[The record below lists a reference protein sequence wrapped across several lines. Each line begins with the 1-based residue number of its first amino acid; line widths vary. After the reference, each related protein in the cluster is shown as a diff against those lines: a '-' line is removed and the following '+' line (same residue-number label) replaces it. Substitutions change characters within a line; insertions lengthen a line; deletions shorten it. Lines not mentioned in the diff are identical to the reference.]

1 MTLVCFA
8 VVKQDINKHRS
19 TDRKFRALTSLEQI
33 EYESL
38 YDLFDILVTEKLRT
52 VTLKGQY
59 RLFKTENEPV
69 NSSLYGSR
77 AKLDFILMYLKENPN
92 QAYHGKLF
100 NISQSK
106 VSEWVSYLMPVLEHT
121 LKKMGFMPQCG
132 YQFKSPP
139 KDSQYLLVDV
149 TERQVPRDIDI
160 QNQQDDY
167 SGKKKLHTMK
177 NLAVCDE
184 KGTILFISD
193 SCQGSTHDKSIWNQ
207 IAFDF
212 GELNVLADLGF
223 LGAEKDHPNVIL
235 PYKKPKNG
243 DITAIQKDINKAI
256 GSVRVKIEHAFSGV
270 KRLKIIRNKIR
281 LKTYQTRN
289 QVFKI
294 AVALHN
300 FRIQFRTIKI
310 NS

>member
-1 MTLVCFA
+1 MTIVCFA
-8 VVKQDINKHRS
+8 AVKQYINNPRS
-19 TDRKFRALTSLEQI
+19 TDSKIRALTSLEQI
-33 EYESL
+33 EYDKL
-38 YDLFDILVTEKLRT
+38 YAEFDVLVREKLRT
-52 VTLKGQY
+52 ITLKGRY
-59 RLFKTENEPV
+59 RLFKSEKEPI
-69 NSSLYGSR
+69 NSSLYGSK

-92 QAYHGKLF
+92 QAYHGHLF
-100 NISQSK
+100 GISQSK
-106 VSEWVSYLMPVLEHT
+106 VSEWVSYLLPVLEQA
-121 LKKMGFMPQCG
+121 LKRLNLMPQSG
-132 YQFKSPP
+132 YQFVSPP

-193 SCQGSTHDKSIWNQ
+193 SYEGSTHDKSIWEQ
-207 IAFDF
+207 IDFDF

-223 LGAEKDHPNVIL
+223 VGADKDQPNVIL

-243 DITAIQKDINKAI
+243 EITAIQKDINKAI
-256 GSVRVKIEHAFSGV
+256 GSARVKIEHAFSGV
-270 KRLKIIRNKIR
+270 KRLKIVRNKIR
-281 LKTYQTRN
+281 LKTYETRN

-300 FRIQFRTIKI
+300 FRVQFRAIQI

>member
-8 VVKQDINKHRS
+8 AVKQDINNHRS
-19 TDRKFRALTSLEQI
+19 TDCKVRALTSLEQI
-33 EYESL
+33 EYQSL
-38 YDLFDILVTEKLRT
+38 YDVFDILVTEKLRT

-59 RLFKTENEPV
+59 RLFKTEKEPV
-69 NSSLYGSR
+69 NSSLYGSK

-92 QAYHGKLF
+92 QAYHGQLF

-106 VSEWVSYLMPVLEHT
+106 VSEWVSYLLPVLEHS
-121 LKKMGFMPQCG
+121 LKKMTFMPQTG
-132 YQFKSPP
+132 YQFKAPP
-139 KDSQYLLVDV
+139 KDFQYLLVDV

-193 SCQGSTHDKSIWNQ
+193 SCQGSTHDKTIWDQ
-207 IAFDF
+207 IEFDF

-223 LGAEKDHPNVIL
+223 LGAEKEQPNVIL

-243 DITAIQKDINKAI
+243 DITAIQKDINKVI

-281 LKTYQTRN
+281 LKTYEARDL
-289 QVFKI
+289 VFKI

-300 FRIQFRTIKI
+300 FRVQFRTIQI

>member
-1 MTLVCFA
+1 MTFVCFA
-8 VVKQDINKHRS
+8 AVKQDINNHRS
-19 TDRKFRALTSLEQI
+19 TDSKFRALTTLEQI
-33 EYESL
+33 EYDKL
-38 YDLFDILVTEKLRT
+38 YEVFDILIIEKLRT

-59 RLFKTENEPV
+59 RLFKTEKEPI
-69 NSSLYGSR
+69 NCSLYGSK

-92 QAYHGKLF
+92 QAYHGQLF

-106 VSEWVSYLMPVLEHT
+106 VSEWVSYLLPVLEQA
-121 LKKMGFMPQCG
+121 LKKMGLMPQSG
-132 YQFKSPP
+132 YQFKSTA

-149 TERQVPRDIDI
+149 TERQVPRDVDI

-184 KGTILFISD
+184 KGSILFISD
-193 SCQGSTHDKSIWNQ
+193 SYEGSTHDKSIWDQ
-207 IAFDF
+207 IDFEF
-212 GELNVLADLGF
+212 GEQNVLADLGF
-223 LGAEKDHPNVIL
+223 LGAEKEQPNVIL

-243 DITAIQKDINKAI
+243 EITSIQKDINKAI
-256 GSVRVKIEHAFSGV
+256 GSVRVKIEHVFSGV

-281 LKTYQTRN
+281 LKTYETRN

-300 FRIQFRTIKI
+300 FRVQFRAIEI